1 MSGSSG
7 QIQGQEGHAAHSLK
21 PYAYVFTALLALTA
35 LTVSLS
41 YVDVGAVM
49 GRLVGGTWGHGANIV
64 AGLIVALV
72 KASLVVWIFMH
83 QDHEE
88 GVNRFILGFSIGLMT
103 LAFLAFSSDFVWLG
117 TYTHKVA
124 GMLVAGN

>member
-1 MSGSSG
+1 MSGSSETT
-7 QIQGQEGHAAHSLK
+7 QGHEAHSLK
-21 PYAYVFTALLALTA
+21 PYVYVFTALLALTA

-41 YVDVGAVM
+41 YVDVGAVL
-49 GRLVGGTWGHGANIV
+49 GRVLGGTWGHGANIV
-64 AGLIVALV
+64 AGLIVAVL

-88 GVNRFILGFSIGLMT
+88 GANRFILGFSVALMA
-103 LAFLAFSSDFVWLG
+103 LAFLALSTDFLWLG
-117 TYTHKVA
+117 TYTHRVA

>member
-1 MSGSSG
+1 MNASSG
-7 QIQGQEGHAAHSLK
+7 NIESHGGHSLK

-35 LTVSLS
+35 VTVSLS
-41 YVDVGAVM
+41 YVDVGAVLS
-49 GRLVGGTWGHGANIV
+49 RSIGGTWGHGANITV
-64 AGLIVALV
+64 GLIVAIV
-72 KASLVVWIFMH
+72 KTSLVVWIFMH

-88 GVNRFILGFSIGLMT
+88 GVNRFILGFSVALMA

-117 TYTHKVA
+117 TYTHRVA